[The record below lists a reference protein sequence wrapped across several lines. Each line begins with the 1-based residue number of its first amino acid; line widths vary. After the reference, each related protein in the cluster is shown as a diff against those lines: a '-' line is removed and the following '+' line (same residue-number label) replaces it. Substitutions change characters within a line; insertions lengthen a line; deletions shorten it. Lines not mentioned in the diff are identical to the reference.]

1 MDLSKGRFR
10 RQMMERTRTYSYKV
24 AGLTFSVIAPVG
36 IDIEALL
43 PSFKDFRATSG
54 EMSAPEPHREMSASE
69 PHREL
74 LRLILQAEPLEI
86 PSDAKEVETDDND
99 MGHTRLL
106 RTEDGRY
113 CVELSGS
120 RDGKVLGTFIA
131 NASFSSVYASIRT
144 DATAGSILS
153 SMLRIA
159 FAQAVIL
166 REGLSIHASA
176 VVSDGKAYLF
186 LGKSGTGK
194 STHARLWLK
203 NIPGSH
209 LLNDDNPAVRLIDGS
224 PVAFGTPWSGKT
236 PCYRDESAPVGGFV
250 RLRQGDA
257 DIFTEKED
265 VAAFVALLPSC
276 SVIHS
281 DANLQSMLYDT
292 LTRLSERVPVGELTC
307 LPDDESAIVCHK
319 NIKSIIK

>member
-1 MDLSKGRFR
+1 
-10 RQMMERTRTYSYKV
+10 MEETRTYSYKV

-43 PSFKDFRATSG
+43 PSFRDFRATSG
-54 EMSAPEPHREMSASE
+54 EMSAPEPHREMSAPE

-74 LRLILQAEPLEI
+74 LRLTLQAEPIEI
-86 PSDAKEVETDDND
+86 PSDTKKVETDDND

-120 RDGKVLGTFIA
+120 RDGKVLGAFIA
-131 NASFSSVYASIRT
+131 NALFSSVYASIRT
-144 DATAGSILS
+144 DAATAGSILS

-194 STHARLWLK
+194 STRRQADRRIARRVRHPLEREDPVLPRRVRPRGRVRPPQAGRHRHIHGK
-203 NIPGSH
+203 RGCRRLRRAASE
-209 LLNDDNPAVRLIDGS
+209 LLRDPQRRQPTVDAIRHTHKT
-224 PVAFGTPWSGKT
+224 FGTGSG
-236 PCYRDESAPVGGFV
+236 RRAH
-250 RLRQGDA
+250 
-257 DIFTEKED
+257 
-265 VAAFVALLPSC
+265 LPSGRRVRHC
-276 SVIHS
+276 
-281 DANLQSMLYDT
+281 
-292 LTRLSERVPVGELTC
+292 LS
-307 LPDDESAIVCHK
+307 
-319 NIKSIIK
+319 

>member
-1 MDLSKGRFR
+1 
-10 RQMMERTRTYSYKV
+10 MEETRTYSYKV

-43 PSFKDFRATSG
+43 PSFKDFRATL
-54 EMSAPEPHREMSASE
+54 REMPAPE

-74 LRLILQAEPLEI
+74 LRLTLQADPIEI

-131 NASFSSVYASIRT
+131 DASFSSVYASIRT
-144 DATAGSILS
+144 NAATAGSILS

-194 STHARLWLK
+194 STHARLWL
-203 NIPGSH
+203 
-209 LLNDDNPAVRLIDGS
+209 
-224 PVAFGTPWSGKT
+224 
-236 PCYRDESAPVGGFV
+236 
-250 RLRQGDA
+250 
-257 DIFTEKED
+257 
-265 VAAFVALLPSC
+265 
-276 SVIHS
+276 
-281 DANLQSMLYDT
+281 
-292 LTRLSERVPVGELTC
+292 
-307 LPDDESAIVCHK
+307 
-319 NIKSIIK
+319 

>member
-1 MDLSKGRFR
+1 
-10 RQMMERTRTYSYKV
+10 MEETRTYSYKV

-43 PSFKDFRATSG
+43 PSFKNFRATSG
-54 EMSAPEPHREMSASE
+54 EMSAPEPHREMAVPE

-74 LRLILQAEPLEI
+74 LRLTLQADPIEI

-131 NASFSSVYASIRT
+131 NALFSSVYASIRANA
-144 DATAGSILS
+144 ATAGSILS

-250 RLRQGDA
+250 RLRQGDT
-257 DIFTEKED
+257 DIFTEKRMSPPSSRCFR
-265 VAAFVALLPSC
+265 AAP
-276 SVIHS
+276 
-281 DANLQSMLYDT
+281 
-292 LTRLSERVPVGELTC
+292 
-307 LPDDESAIVCHK
+307 
-319 NIKSIIK
+319 

>member
-1 MDLSKGRFR
+1 
-10 RQMMERTRTYSYKV
+10 MMEETRTYSYKV

-54 EMSAPEPHREMSASE
+54 EMSAPEPHRVIPAPE

-74 LRLILQAEPLEI
+74 LRLTLQADPIEI

-120 RDGKVLGTFIA
+120 RDGKVLGMFIA
-131 NASFSSVYASIRT
+131 NALFSSVYASIRT
-144 DATAGSILS
+144 DAATAGSILS

-186 LGKSGTGK
+186 PRK
-194 STHARLWLK
+194 R
-203 NIPGSH
+203 
-209 LLNDDNPAVRLIDGS
+209 
-224 PVAFGTPWSGKT
+224 
-236 PCYRDESAPVGGFV
+236 
-250 RLRQGDA
+250 
-257 DIFTEKED
+257 
-265 VAAFVALLPSC
+265 
-276 SVIHS
+276 
-281 DANLQSMLYDT
+281 
-292 LTRLSERVPVGELTC
+292 
-307 LPDDESAIVCHK
+307 
-319 NIKSIIK
+319 

>member
-1 MDLSKGRFR
+1 
-10 RQMMERTRTYSYKV
+10 MEEKRTYSYKV

-74 LRLILQAEPLEI
+74 LRLTLQADPIEI

-120 RDGKVLGTFIA
+120 RNGKVLGTFIA
-131 NASFSSVYASIRT
+131 DASFSSVYASIRT
-144 DATAGSILS
+144 NAATAGSILS

-250 RLRQGDA
+250 RLRQGDT

>member
-1 MDLSKGRFR
+1 
-10 RQMMERTRTYSYKV
+10 MMERTRTYSYKV

-43 PSFKDFRATSG
+43 PSFKDFRATL
-54 EMSAPEPHREMSASE
+54 REMPAPE

-74 LRLILQAEPLEI
+74 LRLTLQAEPLEI

-144 DATAGSILS
+144 DAATAGSILS

-224 PVAFGTPWSGKT
+224 PVAFGTPLEREDPVLPRRVRPRGRVRPPQAGRHRHIHGKRG
-236 PCYRDESAPVGGFV
+236 CR
-250 RLRQGDA
+250 RLRRTASELLRDPQRRQPTVDA
-257 DIFTEKED
+257 IRHTHKTFGTGSGRR
-265 VAAFVALLPSC
+265 AHLPSGRRVRHC
-276 SVIHS
+276 
-281 DANLQSMLYDT
+281 
-292 LTRLSERVPVGELTC
+292 LS
-307 LPDDESAIVCHK
+307 
-319 NIKSIIK
+319 

>member
-1 MDLSKGRFR
+1 MTTTWD
-10 RQMMERTRTYSYKV
+10 T
-24 AGLTFSVIAPVG
+24 P
-36 IDIEALL
+36 
-43 PSFKDFRATSG
+43 
-54 EMSAPEPHREMSASE
+54 
-69 PHREL
+69 
-74 LRLILQAEPLEI
+74 
-86 PSDAKEVETDDND
+86 
-99 MGHTRLL
+99 RLL

-120 RDGKVLGTFIA
+120 RDGKVLGAFIA
-131 NASFSSVYASIRT
+131 NALFSSVYASIRT
-144 DATAGSILS
+144 DAATAGSILS

-250 RLRQGDA
+250 RLRQGRRRHIHGKRGCRRLRRAASELLRDPQRRQPTVDA
-257 DIFTEKED
+257 IRHTHKTFGTGSGRR
-265 VAAFVALLPSC
+265 AHLPSGRRVRHC
-276 SVIHS
+276 
-281 DANLQSMLYDT
+281 
-292 LTRLSERVPVGELTC
+292 LS
-307 LPDDESAIVCHK
+307 
-319 NIKSIIK
+319 

>member
-1 MDLSKGRFR
+1 
-10 RQMMERTRTYSYKV
+10 MMERTRTYSYKV

-43 PSFKDFRATSG
+43 PSFKDFRATSV
-54 EMSAPEPHREMSASE
+54 EMSAPEPHREMSVPE

-74 LRLILQAEPLEI
+74 LRLTLQADPIEI

-113 CVELSGS
+113 CVELSDS
-120 RDGKVLGTFIA
+120 RDGKVLGAFIA
-131 NASFSSVYASIRT
+131 NALFSSVYASIRT
-144 DATAGSILS
+144 DAATAGSILS

-250 RLRQGDA
+250 RLR
-257 DIFTEKED
+257 
-265 VAAFVALLPSC
+265 
-276 SVIHS
+276 
-281 DANLQSMLYDT
+281 
-292 LTRLSERVPVGELTC
+292 LSRSPVR
-307 LPDDESAIVCHK
+307 I
-319 NIKSIIK
+319 

>member
-1 MDLSKGRFR
+1 
-10 RQMMERTRTYSYKV
+10 
-24 AGLTFSVIAPVG
+24 
-36 IDIEALL
+36 
-43 PSFKDFRATSG
+43 
-54 EMSAPEPHREMSASE
+54 MSAPEPHRE
-69 PHREL
+69 L
-74 LRLILQAEPLEI
+74 LRLTLQADPIEI

-113 CVELSGS
+113 GVELSGS

-144 DATAGSILS
+144 DAATAGSILS

-257 DIFTEKED
+257 DIFMEKED

>member
-1 MDLSKGRFR
+1 M
-10 RQMMERTRTYSYKV
+10 YSH
-24 AGLTFSVIAPVG
+24 GLEQRPIQKINDGGNTDIFIQGGGTDFSVIAPVG

-54 EMSAPEPHREMSASE
+54 EMSAPEPHREMSAPE

-74 LRLILQAEPLEI
+74 LRLTLQADPIEI

-106 RTEDGRY
+106 RTKDGRY

-131 NASFSSVYASIRT
+131 NALFSNIYASIRT
-144 DATAGSILS
+144 DAATAGSILS

-166 REGLSIHASA
+166 RKGLSIHASA

-250 RLRQGDA
+250 RLRQGDT
-257 DIFTEKED
+257 DIFTEKRMSPPSSRCFR
-265 VAAFVALLPSC
+265 AAP
-276 SVIHS
+276 
-281 DANLQSMLYDT
+281 
-292 LTRLSERVPVGELTC
+292 
-307 LPDDESAIVCHK
+307 
-319 NIKSIIK
+319 

>member
-1 MDLSKGRFR
+1 M
-10 RQMMERTRTYSYKV
+10 YSH
-24 AGLTFSVIAPVG
+24 GLEQRPIQKINNGGNTDIFIQGGGTDFSVIAPVG

-54 EMSAPEPHREMSASE
+54 EMSAPEPHREMSAPE
-69 PHREL
+69 PHSEL
-74 LRLILQAEPLEI
+74 LRLTLQADPIEI

-120 RDGKVLGTFIA
+120 RNGKVLGTFIA
-131 NASFSSVYASIRT
+131 DASFSSVYASIRT
-144 DATAGSILS
+144 DAATAGSILS

-257 DIFTEKED
+257 DIFTEKRMSPPSSRCFR
-265 VAAFVALLPSC
+265 AAP
-276 SVIHS
+276 
-281 DANLQSMLYDT
+281 
-292 LTRLSERVPVGELTC
+292 
-307 LPDDESAIVCHK
+307 
-319 NIKSIIK
+319 

>member
-1 MDLSKGRFR
+1 
-10 RQMMERTRTYSYKV
+10 MEETRTYSYKV

-54 EMSAPEPHREMSASE
+54 EMSAPEPHREMSVPE

-74 LRLILQAEPLEI
+74 LRLTLQADPIEI

-120 RDGKVLGTFIA
+120 RDGKVLGAFIA
-131 NASFSSVYASIRT
+131 NALFSSVYASIRT
-144 DATAGSILS
+144 DTTTGSILS

-250 RLRQGDA
+250 RLRQGDT

>member
-1 MDLSKGRFR
+1 
-10 RQMMERTRTYSYKV
+10 MEETRTYSYKV

-54 EMSAPEPHREMSASE
+54 EMSAPEPHREMSAPE

-74 LRLILQAEPLEI
+74 LRLTLQADPIEI

-131 NASFSSVYASIRT
+131 NALFSSVYASIRT
-144 DATAGSILS
+144 DATTAGSILS

-209 LLNDDNPAVRLIDGS
+209 LLNDDNP
-224 PVAFGTPWSGKT
+224 PSG
-236 PCYRDESAPVGGFV
+236 
-250 RLRQGDA
+250 
-257 DIFTEKED
+257 
-265 VAAFVALLPSC
+265 
-276 SVIHS
+276 
-281 DANLQSMLYDT
+281 
-292 LTRLSERVPVGELTC
+292 
-307 LPDDESAIVCHK
+307 
-319 NIKSIIK
+319 

>member
-1 MDLSKGRFR
+1 
-10 RQMMERTRTYSYKV
+10 MEETRTYSYKV

-54 EMSAPEPHREMSASE
+54 EMSAPEPHREMFAPE
-69 PHREL
+69 PHREM
-74 LRLILQAEPLEI
+74 LRLTLQADPIEI

-144 DATAGSILS
+144 DAATAGSSILS

-250 RLRQGDA
+250 RLRQGDT